1 MLSKL
6 LHEQPSCINLLFAL
20 LSLTGKHE
28 IMVACCR
35 VINKGVVVEDG
46 SHNQLL
52 EAGGVYS
59 TLVRRQMQKN
69 TSSASLGS
77 LAHTESSASLRDLL
91 PRR

>member
-1 MLSKL
+1 M
-6 LHEQPSCINLLFAL
+6 
-20 LSLTGKHE
+20 
-28 IMVACCR
+28 
-35 VINKGVVVEDG
+35 EDG

-52 EAGGVYS
+52 EAGGVYA

-77 LAHTESSASLRDLL
+77 LAHNESSSSLRDLI

>member
-1 MLSKL
+1 MP
-6 LHEQPSCINLLFAL
+6 E
-20 LSLTGKHE
+20 SL
-28 IMVACCR
+28 VCCR
-35 VINKGVVVEDG
+35 VISKGVVVEDG

-59 TLVRRQMQKN
+59 NLVRRQMHKN

-91 PRR
+91 SRK